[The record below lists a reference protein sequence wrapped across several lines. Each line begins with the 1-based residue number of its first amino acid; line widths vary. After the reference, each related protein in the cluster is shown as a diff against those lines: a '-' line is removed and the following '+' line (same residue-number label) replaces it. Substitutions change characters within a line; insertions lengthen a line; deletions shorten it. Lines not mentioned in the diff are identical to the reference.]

1 MNLLK
6 CKKENEK
13 VFHFRNISQIMSE
26 ICGISRIQTFNVQIE
41 EEIFAE
47 TISATPNIRYDS
59 HCVQGVRIWSYSG
72 QFFPAFELN
81 TKRHGVSLRI
91 QSECGKMWTRVTPN
105 TDAFHAVIRMQK
117 IAELS
122 SFV

>member
-1 MNLLK
+1 MSLLK

-26 ICGISRIQTFNVQIE
+26 ICGISRIKTFNVKIE

-59 HCVQGVRIWSYSG
+59 HCVQGVRIWRYSG

>member
-1 MNLLK
+1 
-6 CKKENEK
+6 
-13 VFHFRNISQIMSE
+13 MSE
-26 ICGISRIQTFNVQIE
+26 ICGISRIKTFNVKIE

-59 HCVQGVRIWSYSG
+59 HCVQGVRIWRYSG
-72 QFFPAFELN
+72 QFFPTFELN

>member
-1 MNLLK
+1 
-6 CKKENEK
+6 
-13 VFHFRNISQIMSE
+13 MSE
-26 ICGISRIQTFNVQIE
+26 ICGISRIQTFNVKIE
-41 EEIFAE
+41 EEIFE
-47 TISATPNIRYDS
+47 QTVSGTPNIIYDS
-59 HCVQGVRIWSYSG
+59 HCVKGVRIWSYSG

-117 IAELS
+117 ITELS